1 MSKSGG
7 KVFYVRPINTKHHLP
22 MSKHKDMHS
31 LNFICHH
38 ASISKNNFKWSN
50 VISFKCVLT
59 QCKASTF
66 ASCCEVIILNG
77 QMFIKQTQPAPP
89 RPMWRIKKLLKY
101 LHYTLPFQGK
111 KSFSEFKLS
120 NKNSW
125 QNSRSHLRD
134 LAVCAQIWARHAWAH
149 CRLCDGQSSRVWQAY
164 CQI

>member
-1 MSKSGG
+1 MDCKDDTAQSLGSFHSFISYFLIEFYPPGCPSFSKQNKKNWELNERVVKMSKSGG

-89 RPMWRIKKLLKY
+89 RPVWRIKKLLKY

-111 KSFSEFKLS
+111 
-120 NKNSW
+120 
-125 QNSRSHLRD
+125 
-134 LAVCAQIWARHAWAH
+134 
-149 CRLCDGQSSRVWQAY
+149 
-164 CQI
+164 